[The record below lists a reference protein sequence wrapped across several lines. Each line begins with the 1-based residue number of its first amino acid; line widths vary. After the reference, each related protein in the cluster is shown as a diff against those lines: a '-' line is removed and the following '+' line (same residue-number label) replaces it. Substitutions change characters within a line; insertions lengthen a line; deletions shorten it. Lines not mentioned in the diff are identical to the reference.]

1 MEFEIRPWRLCDAGS
16 VARYANNKKIADNL
30 RDAFP
35 HPYTEADARAFISAC
50 LRAGGE
56 RTCFRAVSVDGEAV
70 GSIAVTLRDDVYRKS
85 AELGY
90 WLAEPYWNRGI
101 MTEAVTRICRHA
113 FAAYDIV
120 RIFAEPFACNT
131 ASRRILE
138 RAGFTLEGVMKMSVY
153 KNGRMLDSCIYALL
167 KHSE

>member
-1 MEFEIRPWRLCDAGS
+1 M
-16 VARYANNKKIADNL
+16 
-30 RDAFP
+30 
-35 HPYTEADARAFISAC
+35 
-50 LRAGGE
+50 
-56 RTCFRAVSVDGEAV
+56 DGEAV
-70 GSIAVTLRDDVYRKS
+70 GSIAVTLKDDVYRKS

-101 MTEAVTRICRHA
+101 MTEAVRRICRHA

-131 ASRRILE
+131 ASRRVLE
-138 RAGFTLEGVMKMSVY
+138 RAGFTLEGVIKMSVY

-167 KHSE
+167 KEEI